1 MNTQTG
7 EFNGYGMYYNPR
19 AKLLLMGQIKAG
31 GFFEGTGVAYDFSG
45 DHTMVYSGQLQAN
58 MKHGL
63 GVLIRHRTLTF
74 AQVEKQLLEGCT
86 ARTYRRVIDLQLE

>member
-1 MNTQTG
+1 
-7 EFNGYGMYYNPR
+7 MYYNPR
-19 AKLLLMGQIKAG
+19 AKLLLLGQIKAD

-45 DHTMVYSGQLQAN
+45 DHMMVYSGHLQGN

-63 GVLIRHRTLTF
+63 GVLIRHRMLTF

-86 ARTYRRVIDLQLE
+86 ARTYRRVID